1 MRSSAEDRQFIH
13 AVAQQNQL
21 SEAAVETLFHAV
33 QAGHGT
39 AAQFNHP
46 ELGGMGQWLAGG
58 MIMIGDFSN
67 HRLKATI
74 AQVCT
79 EIAAYLQSG
88 ERQSQ
93 TASPAPHQT
102 QHQTTGAEP
111 TTFKPF
117 APLGDFAFSPQATWW
132 PQEWGAPTASG
143 AQNTLRYAYFAPK
156 RRLAIW
162 QGQRVALYDTQDHQ
176 INSVS
181 QQQDAKQT
189 VTFRSQK
196 GELALSTLTKLGEYN
211 L

>member
-13 AVAQQNQL
+13 AVAQQHQL
-21 SEAAVETLFHAV
+21 SEAAVETLFRAV
-33 QAGHGT
+33 QTGHGT

-74 AQVCT
+74 AEVCT
-79 EIAAYLQSG
+79 AIAAYLQSS
-88 ERQSQ
+88 ERQPQATRPTSQ
-93 TASPAPHQT
+93 QM
-102 QHQTTGAEP
+102 QRQTTTAEP
-111 TTFKPF
+111 TPFTPF
-117 APLGDFAFSPQATWW
+117 APLDDLAFSPQEAWW
-132 PQEWGAPTASG
+132 PQELGTPTASG

-156 RRLAIW
+156 RRLAIR
-162 QGQRVALYDTQDHQ
+162 QGQRVAPYDTQDHQ
-176 INSVS
+176 INGVS

-196 GELALSTLTKLGEYN
+196 GELALSTLKKLREYN